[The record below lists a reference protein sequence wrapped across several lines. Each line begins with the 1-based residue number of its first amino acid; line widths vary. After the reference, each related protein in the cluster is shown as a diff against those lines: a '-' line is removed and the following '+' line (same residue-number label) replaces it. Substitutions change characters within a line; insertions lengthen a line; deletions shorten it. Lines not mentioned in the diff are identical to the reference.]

1 MISGFSSAPIPP
13 SGIVWGSAPKNF
25 GRSAIANLCLWGASF
40 FIIFGVAARLLYHAP
55 NFVPIGALALWVGVY
70 LPKRYGFFLPIA
82 VMLIS
87 DFFIGFYDWRLMMV
101 VYASFAIIAPIGW
114 IIRKN
119 KSASN
124 ILLASLSGSVIF
136 FITTNFAVWYLSNW
150 YAHTP
155 SGLLLS
161 YTMAIPF
168 FRNSL
173 LADLF
178 YNASFFSVY
187 ELALAIRAKKFNGV
201 FARLTS

>member
-1 MISGFSSAPIPP
+1 MMIAGLVFTIFSIT
-13 SGIVWGSAPKNF
+13 
-25 GRSAIANLCLWGASF
+25 
-40 FIIFGVAARLLYHAP
+40 ARWLYHAP
-55 NFVPIGALALWVGVY
+55 NFVPIGAIALWAGVY
-70 LPKRYGFFLPIA
+70 LPKRYGIFLPIVA
-82 VMLIS
+82 MLIS
-87 DFFIGFYDWRLMMV
+87 DFFIGFYDWRLMAV
-101 VYASFAIIAPIGW
+101 VYASFAVIAPLGW

-124 ILLASLSGSVIF
+124 VLLASFSGSVIF
-136 FITTNFAVWYLSNW
+136 FITTNFAVWYLSSW

-155 SGLLLS
+155 QGLMLS

-178 YNASFFSVY
+178 YNASFFGIY